1 MLTGARFVVDTNV
14 LIDYLVERKP
24 FNAKAE
30 LLMALGYI
38 NEFELWIGTSQ
49 VSDIVYVITD
59 GGKPSL
65 SEYAQDTMTA
75 LKKMLHIYTT
85 DAEDYDNVAR
95 CSFDDLEDAFVFQ
108 AALKVKADAIITNSS
123 IGSPRK
129 RASNTRRSQ
138 VPSTFALSKP
148 PSSYSPGTSPVSM
161 IFTSA
166 SSSRTGTPSSSALR
180 SLLPA
185 PGPATT

>member
-1 MLTGARFVVDTNV
+1 MLPGARFVVDTNV

-49 VSDIVYVITD
+49 VSDLIYIITD
-59 GGKPSL
+59 GGKLSL
-65 SEYAQDTMTA
+65 SEYAQATMTA
-75 LKKMLHIYTT
+75 LKKMLHIYAT

-108 AALKVKADAIITNSS
+108 TALKVKADAIITRDKAGFAHSS
-123 IGSPRK
+123 IKVFDCDELFDKLAKEKDIEYAELSGE
-129 RASNTRRSQ
+129 
-138 VPSTFALSKP
+138 FA
-148 PSSYSPGTSPVSM
+148 
-161 IFTSA
+161 
-166 SSSRTGTPSSSALR
+166 
-180 SLLPA
+180 
-185 PGPATT
+185 

>member
-95 CSFDDLEDAFVFQ
+95 CSFDDL
-108 AALKVKADAIITNSS
+108 
-123 IGSPRK
+123 
-129 RASNTRRSQ
+129 
-138 VPSTFALSKP
+138 
-148 PSSYSPGTSPVSM
+148 
-161 IFTSA
+161 
-166 SSSRTGTPSSSALR
+166 
-180 SLLPA
+180 SLIHI
-185 PGPATT
+185 

>member
-75 LKKMLHIYTT
+75 LKKMLHIYAT
-85 DAEDYDNVAR
+85 DA
-95 CSFDDLEDAFVFQ
+95 
-108 AALKVKADAIITNSS
+108 
-123 IGSPRK
+123 
-129 RASNTRRSQ
+129 
-138 VPSTFALSKP
+138 
-148 PSSYSPGTSPVSM
+148 
-161 IFTSA
+161 
-166 SSSRTGTPSSSALR
+166 
-180 SLLPA
+180 
-185 PGPATT
+185 

>member
-38 NEFELWIGTSQ
+38 NEFLSSGLARRRFRTSSTSSPM
-49 VSDIVYVITD
+49 VAS
-59 GGKPSL
+59 PHSA
-65 SEYAQDTMTA
+65 EYAQDTMTA

-95 CSFDDLEDAFVFQ
+95 CSL
-108 AALKVKADAIITNSS
+108 
-123 IGSPRK
+123 
-129 RASNTRRSQ
+129 
-138 VPSTFALSKP
+138 
-148 PSSYSPGTSPVSM
+148 
-161 IFTSA
+161 
-166 SSSRTGTPSSSALR
+166 
-180 SLLPA
+180 
-185 PGPATT
+185 

>member
-108 AALKVKADAIITNSS
+108 DKAGFAHSSVKVFDCDELFDRLAKEKGIEYEKISGAFDIC
-123 IGSPRK
+123 PE
-129 RASNTRRSQ
+129 
-138 VPSTFALSKP
+138 
-148 PSSYSPGTSPVSM
+148 
-161 IFTSA
+161 
-166 SSSRTGTPSSSALR
+166 
-180 SLLPA
+180 
-185 PGPATT
+185 

>member
-30 LLMALGYI
+30 ILMALGYI

-49 VSDIVYVITD
+49 VSDIVYVITE

-108 AALKVKADAIITNSS
+108 AALKVKADAIITRDKAGFAHSS
-123 IGSPRK
+123 VKVFDCDELFDRLAKEKGIEYEKISGAFDICPE
-129 RASNTRRSQ
+129 
-138 VPSTFALSKP
+138 
-148 PSSYSPGTSPVSM
+148 
-161 IFTSA
+161 
-166 SSSRTGTPSSSALR
+166 
-180 SLLPA
+180 
-185 PGPATT
+185 